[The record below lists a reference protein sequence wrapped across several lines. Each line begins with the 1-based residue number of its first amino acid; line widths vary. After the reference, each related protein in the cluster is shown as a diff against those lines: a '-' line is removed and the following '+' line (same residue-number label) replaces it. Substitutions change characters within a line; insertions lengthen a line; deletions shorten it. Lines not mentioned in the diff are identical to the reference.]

1 MSKNSKRVIIKRVRY
16 VKKNP
21 EEIFFLVPAF
31 RSAILATIP
40 MQKM

>member
-21 EEIFFLVPAF
+21 EEIFFWFQPFVQLF
-31 RSAILATIP
+31 
-40 MQKM
+40 